1 MVYKSSTETLY
12 LATTSR
18 CKYAKIYLNFR
29 DFYFNLK

>member
-18 CKYAKIYLNFR
+18 DVNMPKYI
-29 DFYFNLK
+29 